1 MGRPPIARRQLQN
14 VERNFEIGWAWPC
27 GRKIGEGAGDAIAH
41 VARRIGAHG
50 KAGDG
55 GRCGA
60 LVQHLMEAATALR
73 GVADIKGGGNY
84 QHIAGV
90 GPGLAHGSQDIQQ
103 AGAGDG
109 ETHAGL
115 ARGSRIAIGH
125 EARALFVAHQDML
138 DFGARQGPVHFH
150 IVDAGNAEDRIH
162 AIGFEQAHKG
172 FAG

>member
-1 MGRPPIARRQLQN
+1 MWRLVTDGRR
-14 VERNFEIGWAWPC
+14 
-27 GRKIGEGAGDAIAH
+27 
-41 VARRIGAHG
+41 
-50 KAGDG
+50 
-55 GRCGA
+55 GA
-60 LVQHLMEAATALR
+60 LIDHFMQPSAALR
-73 GVADIKGGGNY
+73 AIGHVEGGGDH

-90 GPGLAHGSQDIQQ
+90 GPGLPHGRQDVQQ

-115 ARGSRIAIGH
+115 ARGPGIAIGH

-138 DFGARQGPVHFH
+138 DFRARQGPIHFH